1 MATFRTFEDIE
12 GWKLGR
18 ELTREVYRVSSAAPF
33 SKDFALLNQIR
44 RASVSIMSNI
54 AEGFDRDGNKEFI
67 NFLTIAKGSAAEV
80 RAQLYVAVDQ
90 NYISNDEF
98 ETLSEL
104 TNNIGRVLAGLIKY
118 LQSSEIKATK
128 FKGLA
133 TNQKPE
139 TRN

>member
-12 GWKLGR
+12 GWKLAR
-18 ELTREVYRVSSAAPF
+18 QLTIEVYRVSAAAPF
-33 SKDFALLNQIR
+33 STDLALLNQIR
-44 RASVSIMSNI
+44 RATVSIMSNI
-54 AEGFDRDGNKEFI
+54 AEGFDRDGNKEFV

-90 NYISNDEF
+90 NYISEKEF

-118 LQSSEIKATK
+118 LQSSELRGNK
-128 FKGLA
+128 FKVVSK
-133 TNQKPE
+133 NSEPE

>member
-12 GWKLGR
+12 GWKLAR
-18 ELTREVYRVSSAAPF
+18 ELTREVYRVSSSGSF
-33 SKDFALLNQIR
+33 SKDFGLSNQIR
-44 RASVSIMSNI
+44 RAAVSIMSNI

-80 RAQLYVAVDQ
+80 RAQLYVAVDL
-90 NYISNDEF
+90 NYISAKEF

-104 TNNIGRVLAGLIKY
+104 TLNICRVLAGLIKY
-118 LQSSEIKATK
+118 LQSSDIKGPK
-128 FKGLA
+128 FKETVPNKKL
-133 TNQKPE
+133 E

>member
-104 TNNIGRVLAGLIKY
+104 TNSIGRVLAGLIKY
-118 LQSSEIKATK
+118 LQSSDIKGPK